1 MQASSIVIKN
11 KCHLTV
17 ALQSLFDFSE
27 LLIRLE
33 LTDADA
39 PVGLYLHS
47 SQTLFE
53 GLRYIYIPPQTPP
66 LTKVGLVVN
75 LWFTPPTVDNISAEF
90 ISLITKE
97 GFRGRQPPVQ

>member
-1 MQASSIVIKN
+1 MQASIIVIKN

-39 PVGLYLHS
+39 PVGLYSHS
-47 SQTLFE
+47 SPNPSFVKGGALE
-53 GLRYIYIPPQTPP
+53 
-66 LTKVGLVVN
+66 VVS
-75 LWFTPPTVDNISAEF
+75 TT
-90 ISLITKE
+90 
-97 GFRGRQPPVQ
+97 